1 MAQIL
6 FRSKGPVSIGYIPR
20 GPVFDGDASRVWPEL
35 RTAIDRSSRA
45 HRAIT
50 TIVELDHPI
59 ELATTFR
66 AAGVVTGPGHVQ
78 PGRTVKLPLGDDA
91 AILGQMHQKTRYN
104 VRLADKRGV
113 IVSQASVNEAAI
125 DRFYQLMLDTSDRN
139 EFGIHSRAYYADFL
153 HCFGDR
159 AVLIF
164 AQTEGHDA
172 ATLIA
177 ARFGAEAIY
186 MYGASST
193 KFRANGASFRMQFEA
208 MKWARDNGATRY
220 DLWGIPYED
229 PETAASDERPGAA
242 ASTKGSDWRGLYR
255 FKTGFG
261 GSIVSYPPTVER
273 RYVPVAP
280 WLARKLNLIKG

>member
-6 FRSKGPVSIGYIPR
+6 FRAKGPVSIGYIPR
-20 GPVFDGDASRVWPEL
+20 GPVLAGDVPQVWPEL
-35 RTAIDRSSRA
+35 RAAIDRSSRA
-45 HRAIT
+45 HRAIA
-50 TIVELDHPI
+50 TILEFDRPVEL
-59 ELATTFR
+59 ASTFR
-66 AAGVVTGPGHVQ
+66 QARVVAGPGHIQ
-78 PGRTVKLPLGDDA
+78 PGRTVKVPLADDA

-113 IVSQASVNEAAI
+113 IVSQEPVTEATI

-153 HCFGDR
+153 NCFGDR

-193 KFRANGASFRMQFEA
+193 KYRANGAAFRMQFEA
-208 MKWARDNGATRY
+208 MKWARDNGATCY
-220 DLWGIPYED
+220 DLWGIPDDD
-229 PETAASDERPGAA
+229 PEPAASEDTPGAA

-261 GSIVSYPPTVER
+261 GSIVSYPSTVER